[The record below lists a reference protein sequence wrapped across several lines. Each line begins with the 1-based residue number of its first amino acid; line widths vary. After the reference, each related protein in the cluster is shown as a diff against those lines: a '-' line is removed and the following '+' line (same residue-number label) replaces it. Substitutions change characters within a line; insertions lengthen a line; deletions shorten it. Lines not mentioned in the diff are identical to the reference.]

1 MAVNDAGS
9 ELFTGGID
17 NEIKAWDLRKRTV
30 AYSMRGH
37 QDTVTSLAIS
47 PDGQYLLSNAMD
59 GTVRTWD
66 VRAFAPANRMQKS
79 FEDAIHLGLERN
91 LIRASWSPDGQKI
104 AAGSGDRTVVSFLAG
119 MI

>member
-1 MAVNDAGS
+1 
-9 ELFTGGID
+9 
-17 NEIKAWDLRKRTV
+17 
-30 AYSMRGH
+30 MRGH
-37 QDTVTSLAIS
+37 QDTITSLAIS

-91 LIRASWSPDGQKI
+91 LIRASWSPQGDKI
-104 AAGSGDRTVVSFLAG
+104 AAGSGDRTVVSFFGRVISQRLTL
-119 MI
+119 